1 MKQILEVIE
10 QEGPVDPREIATR
23 LNRPVQEVEAV
34 LQQAEQDG
42 ILLGYRAL
50 INWEKTDT
58 EKVYAFISV
67 EATPERNRGF
77 DTIADYISR
86 FEEVHSLYLMSGLSD
101 LTVVVEGDDFR
112 EIARFVSE
120 KLAPIPGVRGTATS
134 FVLKTY
140 KMEGKTISEEPSD
153 QRLAVSP

>member
-1 MKQILEVIE
+1 MQQILEILE
-10 QEGPVDPREIATR
+10 QEGPVDPQEIATR
-23 LNRPVQEVEAV
+23 LNRPLEEVQAV
-34 LQQAEQDG
+34 VQQAEQQG

-67 EATPERNRGF
+67 EATPEHNRGF
-77 DTIADYISR
+77 DAIADYISR
-86 FEEVHSLYLMSGLSD
+86 FEEVHALYLMSGLSD

-120 KLAPIPGVRGTATS
+120 KLAPVPGVRSTATS

-140 KMEGKTISEEPSD
+140 KTEGKTISQEPTD

>member
-1 MKQILEVIE
+1 MKQILKVLE
-10 QEGPVDPREIATR
+10 QEGLVDPREIATR
-23 LNRPVQEVEAV
+23 LNRPGPEVEAV
-34 LQQAEQDG
+34 LRQAQQDG

-67 EATPERNRGF
+67 EATPEHNRGF
-77 DTIADYISR
+77 DAIADHISR

-101 LTVVVEGDDFR
+101 LTVVVEGEDFR

-140 KMEGKTISEEPSD
+140 KMEGKIISEAPSD